1 MYHFKPLLAEDVT
14 ARALILSVMN
24 TVGTDQ
30 QTIAEL
36 IHTGDVFGI
45 DAKAM
50 RVAATRLV
58 KEGLL
63 DSPERG
69 TYRRGPK
76 AEGITRHVRKW
87 QNVTEAIGRW
97 DGNWIINLSQHL
109 GRTDRKKLRSAERAY
124 GLLGYQQAEP
134 GMWVRPD
141 NLTGDLSDHRERLLD
156 LGIDAG
162 TLTFSTKE
170 TALPSET
177 DWRALWSVDELRD
190 SYDAANAAMDASL
203 ARLERLSASEAAGE
217 TLLVGQ
223 AVIRAINLDPLL
235 PEELGILQ
243 NLRSMVENMK
253 AYNAAGRAAWKAYRE
268 LRSD

>member
-1 MYHFKPLLAEDVT
+1 MYHFKPLNPDDVT
-14 ARALILSVMN
+14 ARALILSVLN
-24 TVGTDQ
+24 TIGTDQ
-30 QTIAEL
+30 QSIAEL

-63 DSPERG
+63 DSPQRG
-69 TYRRGPK
+69 VYQRGQK

-87 QNVTEAIGRW
+87 QNVSDAIGDW
-97 DGNWIINLSQHL
+97 DGNWIINFSQHL

-141 NLTGDLSDHRERLLD
+141 NLTEDLAGHRGRLIE
-156 LGIDAG
+156 LGADAD
-162 TLTFSTKE
+162 TLTIATKA
-170 TALPSET
+170 TALPPET
-177 DWRALWSVDELRD
+177 DWRELWSVNDLQH
-190 SYDAANAAMDASL
+190 SYQAAIEEMDKSL
-203 ARLERLSASEAAGE
+203 ARLDQLSAPEAARE

-235 PEELGILQ
+235 PKEFGVLETLL
-243 NLRSMVENMK
+243 SMVEKMK
-253 AYNAAGRAAWKAYRE
+253 VYNTAGRAAWKNYRS
-268 LRSD
+268 LRAN